1 MMQLKQSIHWKA
13 DVEEKDKN
21 HVQQQHPWLKTRRL
35 SQQTMNC
42 NTEEVLDAEQTK
54 KKLNRKGKS

>member
-1 MMQLKQSIHWKA
+1 MMQLKQSIHWQA
-13 DVEEKDKN
+13 DVEEQHKN
-21 HVQQQHPWLKTRRL
+21 HVQQQHHWLKTRRL
-35 SQQTMNC
+35 SQQTMNG

>member
-1 MMQLKQSIHWKA
+1 MMQLKQSIHWQA
-13 DVEEKDKN
+13 DVKEQHKN

-35 SQQTMNC
+35 SQQTMNG

>member
-1 MMQLKQSIHWKA
+1 MMQLKQSIHWRA
-13 DVEEKDKN
+13 DVEEQHKN
-21 HVQQQHPWLKTRRL
+21 HVQQQHHWLKTRRL